1 MKETPALR
9 QYKKIKEKYKDAI
22 LLFRMGDF
30 YEMFFEDAK
39 VGAKVLGIALT
50 SRPFGKN
57 SPKVPMAGIPHHAL
71 SIYLPKLIDAG
82 YKVAICDQ
90 IEEPKPGKVVER
102 EVIRVITPGTYFE
115 DERVERYFLALY
127 KEKNKYFTALINIST
142 GDFYIS
148 SFNNFEEVLNFIYK
162 YKPNEILFDRK
173 LKQEIVENLKGF
185 ENLLLQEK
193 DFKALNL
200 EEKDKYLSFSEP
212 ERLLILNTLEYLKD
226 TQKEFLPK
234 IKEPTYLI
242 FKNYVEIDQNTI
254 KNLEI
259 LENYYT
265 GKSDKTLLKV
275 LDFTKTKM
283 GHRKLKFL
291 LLHPLK
297 DLEKIKHR
305 QILIDELIKNIPILK
320 IIQDKLENIFDIDR
334 ILTRLSSKL
343 ATPKD
348 LESLRNS
355 LEAILSLFSYL
366 KEKNEILYKLFSNEE
381 KIKKIYTFLKKT
393 LNENLP
399 QNIKDG
405 YIVKRGVNK
414 KLDELY
420 DIKEN
425 IDKYI
430 KALEEK
436 ERKKTNIPSLKIK
449 YNQVLGYFIEIPKS
463 HKNKVPKDYI
473 KRQTLVS
480 AERFVT
486 EELKEI
492 ESKFLEAQE
501 NILKLETEIFN
512 KIRKFI
518 LSFYKELNKLSDE
531 IGYLDT
537 LCSFA
542 QVILLRNWTKVE
554 YVDKKEIWIK
564 DGKHPILEA
573 VLDDF
578 IPNDTLAKEN
588 ENLFIITGPN
598 MGGKSVYIRQIALI
612 FLLSQVCGF
621 VPASQAKLY
630 LVDKIFSRVG
640 AGDDLTRGI
649 STFML
654 EMLECANIL
663 KKATKDSLVILD
675 EIGRGTATFDGLA
688 IARAVIEELAD
699 RKTKTFFATHY
710 HELTALENERKDTK
724 NLCAFVK
731 EDKDDVIFT
740 HKIINGKATKS
751 YGIVVAKKAGFP
763 QKVINR
769 ALELLSYYEK
779 VFSFENS
786 KVKDTKKENTFLDS
800 KTKKTSKEIK
810 LKEDNFLK
818 PYFIEEKS
826 LRSESNEKDKLS
838 KYQKIIDK
846 IKSLDIANMTP
857 LDALIFLNEVKKEI
871 K

>member
-1 MKETPALR
+1 MKETPALK
-9 QYKKIKEKYKDAI
+9 QYKRIKEKYKDAI

-39 VGAKVLGIALT
+39 IGAKVLGIALT

-115 DERVERYFLALY
+115 DERIERYFLALY
-127 KEKNKYFTALINIST
+127 KEKNKYFLALVNTST
-142 GDFYIS
+142 GDFFVS
-148 SFNNFEEVLNFIYK
+148 SFDNFEEVLSFIYK
-162 YKPNEILFDRK
+162 YKPNEILFDKK
-173 LKQEIVENLKGF
+173 LKQEIFENLKGF
-185 ENLLLQEK
+185 ENILFQQK
-193 DFKALNL
+193 DFKAISL
-200 EEKDKYLSFSEP
+200 EEKEKYLSFSQE
-212 ERLLILNTLEYLKD
+212 EKILILNVMEYLKD

-242 FKNYVEIDQNTI
+242 FKDYVEIDQNTI

-259 LENYYT
+259 LENYFT
-265 GKSDKTLLKV
+265 GKNDKTLLKV

-283 GHRKLKFL
+283 GYRKLKFL

-297 DLEKIKHR
+297 DLKKIKYR
-305 QILIDELIKNIPILK
+305 QNLIEELIKNNLILRK
-320 IIQDKLENIFDIDR
+320 LQDKLENISDIDR
-334 ILTRLSSKL
+334 ILTKLSSKL

-348 LESLRNS
+348 LEFLRNS
-355 LEAILSLFSYL
+355 LEAVLDLLNYL
-366 KEKNEILYKLFSNEE
+366 KENNKTLYKIFTNEK
-381 KIKKIYTFLKKT
+381 KIKKVYTFLKKT
-393 LNENLP
+393 LNESLP

-405 YIVKRGVNK
+405 YVIKRGVNK
-414 KLDELY
+414 KLDEFY

-430 KALEEK
+430 KELEDREK
-436 ERKKTNIPSLKIK
+436 RKTNIPSLKIK
-449 YNQVLGYFIEIPKS
+449 YNQVLGYFIEIPKT

-480 AERFVT
+480 SERFVT
-486 EELKEI
+486 EKLKEI
-492 ESKFLEAQE
+492 ENKFLEAQE

-518 LSFYKELNKLSDE
+518 LFFYKELNKLSDE
-531 IGYLDT
+531 IGYLDAF
-537 LCSFA
+537 CSFA
-542 QVILLRNWTKVE
+542 QVILLRNWTKVS
-554 YVDKKEIWIK
+554 YTDKKEILIK
-564 DGKHPILEA
+564 EGKHPILEA
-573 VLDDF
+573 ILDDF
-578 IPNDTLAKEN
+578 IPNDTIASEN
-588 ENLFIITGPN
+588 DSLFIITGPN

-621 VPASQAKLY
+621 VPASKAKLY

-640 AGDDLTRGI
+640 ASDDLTKGI

-688 IARAVIEELAD
+688 IARAVIEELAN

-710 HELTALENERKDTK
+710 HELTALENERNDTK

-731 EDKDDVIFT
+731 EDKEDVIFT

-763 QKVINR
+763 KNVIKR
-769 ALELLSYYEK
+769 ALELLSYYENI
-779 VFSFENS
+779 FSFENN
-786 KVKDTKKENTFLDS
+786 KKENSSNLD
-800 KTKKTSKEIK
+800 KKEGNKEIQK
-810 LKEDNFLK
+810 NLILKEDEFLK
-818 PYFIEEKS
+818 PYFVIKDKS
-826 LRSESNEKDKLS
+826 FKQENEEKDKLN
-838 KYQKIIDK
+838 KYKKIIDK
-846 IKSLDIANMTP
+846 IKSLDIANITP
-857 LDALIFLNEVKKEI
+857 LDALIFLNEIKKEI